1 MKAKIILLRDVPGL
15 GKKGTVAEVAVG
27 FARNKLIPEG
37 LAQIANDA
45 AIKNLTYNIDQ
56 ADKRSAKAKVRAD
69 EVKCKIEAKSISIHA
84 KAGPSGTLFGA
95 ITSDMISKAVK
106 REFNVLVDKK
116 SLHITD
122 PIKSTGMHKIHL
134 KLHHDVI
141 ADLKIEVV
149 AQDK

>member
-1 MKAKIILLRDVPGL
+1 MKTKIILLRDVPGL
-15 GKKGTVAEVAVG
+15 GKKGTVAEVAIG
-27 FARNKLIPEG
+27 FARNKLVPEG
-37 LAQIANDA
+37 LAQVADDA

-69 EVKCKIEAKSISIHA
+69 EVKQKIEAKSISIHA

-95 ITSDMISKAVK
+95 VTADIISKAVK

-116 SLHITD
+116 SLHITE

-134 KLHHDVI
+134 KLHHDVT
-141 ADLKIEVV
+141 ADLKIEVI